1 MYKIISKIFF
11 YAIAG
16 LFFLFSNVTLGQ
28 TATENYTKSIT
39 YLTETPDGN
48 VSEEEMLESIVYYD
62 GLNRPKQSIAQRSG
76 GNMEDL
82 VTPIFYDQ
90 FGRQSIEYLPL
101 PVENNNGDFYIG
113 TNGNISGEIKSYYKQ
128 KFPNDFYSP
137 PGLHPDWDNPYN
149 EKIFENS
156 PISKVVEYAAPGYD
170 WRNTSIGDHTK
181 KIEYTTNGLNE
192 VKKLS
197 VVYESGAPILQENGY
212 YTDGDFHELIK
223 TINKDENWIS
233 GKLNTTETFTDKNG
247 RVILTNGFVTNDGG
261 NFETLSTYF
270 VYDDLGRLIFKIPP
284 KLDGN
289 YNNPSTYDDIQ
300 LSWPIHDFISPSNS
314 ALEGDVYFS
323 IENDILNMGGSFGQN
338 PSGILATLNLQ
349 TTKPLNTNPSLPDM
363 YLGKLIG
370 IKPPPSN
377 EYFHLGEINIINGN
391 LVVDRISNQNFL
403 GLIFSPFTINI
414 ELVTNSINKLAFQY
428 RYDNLNRLISQKSP
442 GKGWEEIVYDRYDR
456 PILTRDALLKERGKW
471 MFKKYDG
478 FGRVVYTG
486 IFSSPISRS
495 VLQSRVNDKT
505 LNPGQSEKRLTNPYT
520 VAGTPIYYTNNVY
533 PREDITEIRTV
544 HYYDDYVDH
553 SGVTVPTSVFNVS
566 TQVNT
571 KSLPT
576 VSRVRVLNTD
586 DWIVTITGYDKNA
599 QTIYLASKNE
609 YLQTTDIVKNKIDFS
624 GKLIEAITTHSKT
637 GNATITIQDYY
648 SYDHIGKI
656 KTHQQRIDNEPIQLI
671 AHNSYDEIGQLLDK
685 KVGGELFKSGYTD
698 IVKVAVNAAGVI
710 SKTDVSD
717 SWNAGLATIGKLE
730 ANGGISFMV
739 PNQLGSFMRIGLSD
753 VNTNPGT
760 GDLDFYYYF
769 YKDSSNDPM
778 VTSYARNL
786 QTGSI
791 VTLSTR
797 NYQINDTFA
806 IEWVGGEIKYIQN
819 GTVTDTFQL
828 IAQPSFLIGDLSFR
842 SPNSMIRD
850 LDFYAAGEI
859 NKYLQDV
866 DYKYNVRGWLT
877 DINSAGSSTM
887 RTNDLFNFKINYN
900 ESITGNAGD
909 PGKAIPLYDGTISQ
923 TIWRTQNTDKQLRS
937 YAYKYDELNRLLI
950 AYSRIGND
958 LNETDDH
965 MLWGMSY
972 DKNGNILSLRR
983 SGKYVSQYWDNLV
996 YNYDGNR
1003 LVGVEDIST
1012 CNCKDKGFDD
1022 VNNSNQDYLYDIN
1035 GNLVSD
1041 ANKNIANITYNDL
1054 DLPEYILVDNYG
1066 IGGTISYVYD
1076 ATGKKL
1082 QKTYVESGVNGSPII
1097 TQYAGNYVY
1106 EKNQNGP
1113 NILQFIGQPEG
1124 YIIPTPVIPPGVGE
1138 ETKSVEGFDTGTGQT
1153 TYSTFSY
1160 VFQYRDH
1167 LGNIRLSYSDINKN
1181 GNIEFGD
1188 EIIEESNYYPFG
1200 IKQWGYN
1207 DYSTGAG
1214 NAIAQ
1219 QYKFGGKQLQEELNL
1234 QFYDFGSRNYDPALG
1249 RWFNP
1254 DPKNQFASPYIYGFN
1269 NPISSIDPDGELAWF
1284 VPVIIGAV
1292 IGGASTAIANPRAD
1306 FGDILVGSAIGAV
1319 TGAVTAGIGSAISGA
1334 ATTTVTTTVTSTGVA
1349 VTGTATASLS
1359 TTAQILVGAGAHG
1372 FFQGTMASVV
1382 NGGNFWKGAAI
1393 GAGSS
1398 VAGSLTQTMGPVVQI
1413 SAGGVT
1419 GGVTAAIQGGD
1430 FMQGF
1435 ATGLIVSGLNHTL
1448 HTMEAN
1454 LKPTIRINLKDIPEG
1469 FDYEQYVNLLKEK
1482 LISNGFSSKLLIK
1495 RIEDIG
1501 TWEVFKHF
1509 LNDNKLLATV
1519 SIKTFNLISDS
1530 YFNDTTAG
1538 YAKVNSN
1545 MAIVFKGLSMTN
1557 PNRMVSESHYVHVT
1571 AHELGHA
1578 IFGFGHENTCSGFI
1592 MHWSTEGWSPNSTFT
1607 QTNQQFIR
1615 ESIWGQN

>member
-11 YAIAG
+11 YVIAG

-39 YLTETPDGN
+39 YLTETLDGN
-48 VSEEEMLESIVYYD
+48 VSEEERLESIVYYD
-62 GLNRPKQSIAQRSG
+62 GLNRPKQSIAERAG

-181 KIEYTTNGLNE
+181 KIEYTTNDLNE
-192 VKKLS
+192 VKKFS
-197 VVYESGAPILQENGY
+197 VVYESGAPTLQENGY
-212 YTDGDFHELIK
+212 YTDGEFHELIK

-247 RVILTNGFVTNDGG
+247 RVILTNSFVTNDGG

-349 TTKPLNTNPSLPDM
+349 TTKPLNTNPGLPDM

-377 EYFHLGEINIINGN
+377 EYFHLGDINIINGN
-391 LVVDRISNQNFL
+391 LVIDRISNQNFL

-428 RYDNLNRLISQKSP
+428 RYDNLNRLILQKSP

-456 PILTRDALLKERGKW
+456 PILTRDAILKERGKW

-486 IFSSPISRS
+486 IFGSPISRS
-495 VLQSRVNDKT
+495 VLQGRVDDKN
-505 LNPGQSEKRLTNPYT
+505 LNPGQSENRLTNPYT

-533 PREDITEIRTV
+533 PKEDISEIRTV
-544 HYYDDYVDH
+544 HYYDDYIDH
-553 SGVTVPTSVFNVS
+553 LGVTVPYSVFNVS

-599 QTIYLASKNE
+599 RTIYVASKNE
-609 YLQTTDIVKNKIDFS
+609 YLQTADIVKNKLDFS
-624 GKLIEAITTHSKT
+624 GKLIESITTHSKV
-637 GNATITIQDYY
+637 GNATITTQDFY
-648 SYDHIGKI
+648 SYDHVGRT

-710 SKTDVSD
+710 SKTDASD

-730 ANGGISFMV
+730 ANGGLSFMV
-739 PNQLGSFMRIGLSD
+739 PNQLGSFMRIGLSN

-769 YKDSSNDPM
+769 YKNSSNDPI

-797 NYQINDTFA
+797 NYQTNDTFA
-806 IEWVGGEIKYIQN
+806 IEWVGSEINYIQN
-819 GTVTDTFQL
+819 GTVTDTYQL
-828 IAQPSFLIGDLSFR
+828 VAPPSFLIGDLSFR

-877 DINSAGSSTM
+877 DINNVDASSIDV
-887 RTNDLFNFKINYN
+887 RANDLFNFKINYN
-900 ESITGNAGD
+900 EAIKGNGGE

-983 SGKYVSQYWDNLV
+983 SGKYVSQYWDQLV

-1022 VNNSNQDYLYDIN
+1022 VNNSDEDYLYDIN

-1082 QKTYVESGVNGSPII
+1082 QKTYVESGVNGSPVI
-1097 TQYAGNYVY
+1097 TQYAGNYVF

-1254 DPKNQFASPYIYGFN
+1254 DPQNQFASPYLYAFN
-1269 NPISSIDPDGELAWF
+1269 NPINNIDPNGEYAENVVWIAAI
-1284 VPVIIGAV
+1284 VGAV
-1292 IGGASTAIANPRAD
+1292 IGAASTAIANPNAD
-1306 FGDILVGSAIGAV
+1306 FGDIMFGAAIGAV
-1319 TGAVTAGIGSAISGA
+1319 SGAVTAGIGSAISA
-1334 ATTTVTTTVTSTGVA
+1334 PATTLVTMAGTVTTQ
-1349 VTGTATASLS
+1349 ASLS
-1359 TTAQILVGAGAHG
+1359 TTAQLLIGAGAHG
-1372 FFQGTMASVV
+1372 FFQGTMSSVV
-1382 NGGNFWKGAAI
+1382 SGGSFWKGAAI

-1398 VAGSLTQTMGPVVQI
+1398 VAGSLTQNLGPMVQI

-1419 GGVTAAIQGGD
+1419 GGVTSVIQGEN
-1430 FMQGF
+1430 FVEGF
-1435 ATGLIVSGLNHTL
+1435 ATGLTVSGLNHAL
-1448 HTMEAN
+1448 HSVQN
-1454 LKPTIRINLKDIPEG
+1454 NNKNKGINDSEVELVDIPKDEFENIAIIPEDAKNDTDLIYPKTNG
-1469 FDYEQYVNLLKEK
+1469 IYSKVDGLYLSDYTKTKYWFK
-1482 LISNGFSSKLLIK
+1482 ISNSAKA
-1495 RIEDIG
+1495 R
-1501 TWEVFKHF
+1501 V
-1509 LNDNKLLATV
+1509 
-1519 SIKTFNLISDS
+1519 TFNTKTQKFNIVDVTSFVNPVRMIWWKYYVDYKPDS
-1530 YFNDTTAG
+1530 E
-1538 YAKVNSN
+1538 KHWV
-1545 MAIVFKGLSMTN
+1545 KN
-1557 PNRMVSESHYVHVT
+1557 P
-1571 AHELGHA
+1571 
-1578 IFGFGHENTCSGFI
+1578 F
-1592 MHWSTEGWSPNSTFT
+1592 
-1607 QTNQQFIR
+1607 
-1615 ESIWGQN
+1615 